1 MTFSNYEVWGQYKV
15 TPAATLGAAY
25 AYTDGKVNY
34 NGAKPKYHQ
43 VSLMGSYSVSKRTS
57 FYAMAGFQQAA
68 GDAKQADIFDFSIA
82 DASTTNHQLMFRL
95 GMLHQF

>member
-1 MTFSNYEVWGQYKV
+1 MWGQYKV

-25 AYTDGKVNY
+25 VYTDGKVNY
-34 NGAKPKYHQ
+34 NGARPKYHQ

-82 DASTTNHQLMFRL
+82 DASTTNRQLMFRL